1 MYRIVKSRVDWNILK
16 IRMGRERRKREVNI
30 EKKMEKLIFHIGNTE
45 KEINMMRN
53 GKDEKIDTEV

>member
-1 MYRIVKSRVDWNILK
+1 MKEE
-16 IRMGRERRKREVNI
+16 REKFAIVNI

>member
-1 MYRIVKSRVDWNILK
+1 
-16 IRMGRERRKREVNI
+16 MGRERRKREVRHS

-53 GKDEKIDTEV
+53 GKDDKIDTEV